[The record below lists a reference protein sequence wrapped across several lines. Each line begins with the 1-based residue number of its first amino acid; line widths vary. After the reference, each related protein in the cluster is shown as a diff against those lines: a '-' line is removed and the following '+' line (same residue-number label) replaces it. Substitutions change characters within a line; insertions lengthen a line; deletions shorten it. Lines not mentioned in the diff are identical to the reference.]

1 MYESHHGVGQ
11 SLEFSLQN
19 VGDGPD
25 RFTATDLQSGS
36 GVALVLLLRNHY
48 CPLSRRKVRQLGDRI
63 DEFEAE
69 HVPVVAV
76 LPDTIDRA
84 GVWGRRYEPPFPLL
98 SDPASGAD
106 ATSGDAAPDRFE
118 ALGDVQE
125 WVPQTPALVVVETYG
140 DDPTVGQIY
149 SGATRQDCPDVDE
162 MLEIARETRL
172 ENPNSKPAPAV

>member
-11 SLEFSLQN
+11 SLEFTLPN

-25 RFTATDLQSGS
+25 RYTAPDLQSGS
-36 GVALVLLLRNHY
+36 GIALVLLLRNHY
-48 CPLSRRKVRQLGDRI
+48 CPLSRRKVRRLGERV
-63 DEFEAE
+63 DEFESE

-76 LPDTIDRA
+76 LPDGPDRA
-84 GVWGRRYEPPFPLL
+84 EIWGRRYEPSFPLL
-98 SDPASGAD
+98 ADPAEAD
-106 ATSGDAAPDRFE
+106 ASAEDSTPNTFE
-118 ALGDVQE
+118 AFGEVQE

-140 DDPTVGQIY
+140 DEPTVGQIY
-149 SGATRQDCPDVDE
+149 SGSTRQDCPTIDE